1 MAMAIKVSRSPFLWL
16 SVGITWMMVGC
27 SLLNYPPLNLLGL
40 QESPHDAYGRG
51 VKYYRDGLY
60 QSAVKELKAVPSD
73 HPRFKEAQTYLKKAN
88 NRVLEA
94 STHVSAA
101 LAYRNQGELDKAKK
115 ELEGALEVYP
125 KYRKVQTL
133 IEALDQDIDATVD
146 FYYAEGQ
153 EQFDQ
158 GNYEEA
164 RVSFG
169 EVLKANPEESRVLA
183 ELSKTNQALAKK
195 YTKQGITFFEKG
207 NFNEAI
213 KQLEKSY
220 ELNSGDPALTSEMTN
235 VYNRRALKYYS
246 EEKLSLALTD
256 LKRSLEI
263 KPDQEEIQRQSQ
275 QIEKKLGLLEKI
287 GP

>member
-1 MAMAIKVSRSPFLWL
+1 
-16 SVGITWMMVGC
+16 
-27 SLLNYPPLNLLGL
+27 
-40 QESPHDAYGRG
+40 
-51 VKYYRDGLY
+51 KYYRDGLY

-73 HPRFKEAQTYLKKAN
+73 HPRFKEAQTYLKKVN

-101 LAYRNQGELDKAKK
+101 LAYLNQGELDKAKK

-169 EVLKANPEESRVLA
+169 EVL
-183 ELSKTNQALAKK
+183 
-195 YTKQGITFFEKG
+195 
-207 NFNEAI
+207 
-213 KQLEKSY
+213 
-220 ELNSGDPALTSEMTN
+220 
-235 VYNRRALKYYS
+235 
-246 EEKLSLALTD
+246 
-256 LKRSLEI
+256 
-263 KPDQEEIQRQSQ
+263 
-275 QIEKKLGLLEKI
+275 
-287 GP
+287 